1 MEGSA
6 QYFRR
11 LIPRYLFT
19 GIPVTTPRT
28 HSAARAHRRRRP
40 LVRLA
45 PRAAGRD
52 AGTCYSTALIVEASF
67 SHGRAV
73 FTRRVTHRYEKRRV
87 SPSRLGF
94 RAAASTYQRAFADP
108 AGMGALESSHAR
120 ASRIQPQYPWH
131 AADT

>member
-11 LIPRYLFT
+11 FIPRYLFT
-19 GIPVTTPRT
+19 GTGIPVTAPRT

-52 AGTCYSTALIVEASF
+52 AGTCYSTALIVE
-67 SHGRAV
+67 GV
-73 FTRRVTHRYEKRRV
+73 VQ
-87 SPSRLGF
+87 PWQSRLH
-94 RAAASTYQRAFADP
+94 QK
-108 AGMGALESSHAR
+108 SH
-120 ASRIQPQYPWH
+120 PQI
-131 AADT
+131 